1 MQVLIA
7 LYIVIQKKSENFLND
22 KNMKITKREH
32 AFKVYASTYNV
43 EILNSFNPE
52 LQLKD
57 TESTVKSKQI
67 ELLTQLK
74 DF

>member
-1 MQVLIA
+1 
-7 LYIVIQKKSENFLND
+7 
-22 KNMKITKREH
+22 MKITKREH
-32 AFKVYASTYNV
+32 AFKVYASIYNV

-57 TESTVKSKQI
+57 TESTIKSKQI